1 MLDTVCHS
9 YVSPETAVGCKVV
22 KSTVVAGHALLLLVV
37 VGTGLLGVALTVIV
51 VVAAAADIQPDT
63 VCVKLTVYVP
73 ADVLVNVLLAVVPD
87 TVPADEAK
95 VAPVGPTV
103 QV

>member
-1 MLDTVCHS
+1 LIATVCHT
-9 YVSPETAVGCKVV
+9 YVTPETAVGCKVV

-37 VGTGLLGVALTVIV
+37 VGTGVLGVALTVIV
-51 VVAAAADIQPDT
+51 VVAAADIQPET

-87 TVPADEAK
+87 TVPATEAK
-95 VAPVGPTV
+95 LAPVGATV